1 MGGLFL
7 ENAGKKIRKVKA
19 VERLGTFEW
28 NGVLVHD
35 FLLKWMISFL
45 HISTKSMF

>member
-1 MGGLFL
+1 MRGLSL
-7 ENAGKKIRKVKA
+7 ENAGKEIRKVKA
-19 VERLGTFEW
+19 VERLGTFER

-35 FLLKWMISFL
+35 FLVEWMTFFL

>member
-1 MGGLFL
+1 MGGLSL
-7 ENAGKKIRKVKA
+7 ENAGEKMRKVKA

-35 FLLKWMISFL
+35 FLLKWMIFFL
-45 HISTKSMF
+45 HILTKSMF